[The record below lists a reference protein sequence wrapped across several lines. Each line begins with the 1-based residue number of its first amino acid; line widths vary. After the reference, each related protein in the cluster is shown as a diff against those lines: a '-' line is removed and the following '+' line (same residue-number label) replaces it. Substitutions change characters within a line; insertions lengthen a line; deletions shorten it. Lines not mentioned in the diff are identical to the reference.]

1 MQSLLPK
8 VLIVACSLFW
18 GQALIGNT
26 NEPTISEASEDDV
39 AELSFLHTDGLNWHA
54 VDLSTD
60 LVYIKPVIE
69 NEEVWAILDNGSD
82 STYIDEKLVR
92 SLGGTT
98 TATGKQIQTPFGSF
112 EALRTSRMSVT
123 IPGQFQVNARF
134 GATDLSSISNATGK
148 KIGMV
153 LGSDIIDRFSYLID
167 FVKGRMLFVP
177 SGSMNF
183 SDIPNQTLPIS
194 DRGFAGIV
202 NGVPAR
208 LEVDLG
214 SNNAL
219 IMKDG
224 QWSKFFG
231 EDRTVDLG
239 KRVDTVGN
247 VVQAEGVEGVAWSIA
262 TLSFRSDVKKGQM
275 LKENIDGYIG
285 TPFFRDK
292 AAYFD
297 YPGGRILVFTEQ

>member
-18 GQALIGNT
+18 GQALIGHT
-26 NEPTISEASEDDV
+26 NEPTISESSEDDV

-60 LVYIKPVIE
+60 LVYIKSVIE
-69 NEEVWAILDNGSD
+69 NEEVWTLLDNGSD
-82 STYIDEKLVR
+82 STYIDEELVK
-92 SLGGTT
+92 SLGGTI

-112 EALRTSRMSVT
+112 EALRTSRMSVR
-123 IPGQFQVNARF
+123 IPGQFEVNARF

-148 KIGMV
+148 KTGMV

-183 SDIPNQTLPIS
+183 SGIPNQTLTIS
-194 DRGFAGIV
+194 DRGFAAIV

-219 IMKDG
+219 IMKEG
-224 QWSKFFG
+224 KWSEFFG
-231 EDRTVDLG
+231 EERTVDLG
-239 KRVDTVGN
+239 KRIDTVGN
-247 VVQAEGVEGVAWSIA
+247 VEKAEGVERVVWSVA
-262 TLSFRSDVKKGQM
+262 TLSFRSEVKKGQM

-285 TPFFRDK
+285 TPFLRDK

-297 YPGGRILVFTEQ
+297 YPSGRILVFTEQ